1 MQGIEL
7 VSNLAELDRELV
19 QKLEEAR
26 RAGERRIASAQEKA
40 RHILNEAEV
49 QIHQM
54 EEDSKTR
61 INDESKKVAAAAQ
74 ARAEAE
80 AAGISRQADSK
91 IEHAVRFI
99 LSEVLP

>member
-1 MQGIEL
+1 
-7 VSNLAELDRELV
+7 
-19 QKLEEAR
+19 
-26 RAGERRIASAQEKA
+26 
-40 RHILNEAEV
+40 
-49 QIHQM
+49 M

-80 AAGISRQADSK
+80 AAGICRQADSK